1 MEWFRK
7 AVHKVRMT
15 QRLKRNR
22 GYAFSQNE
30 GGQARVIRAY
40 DTTQNKPSG

>member
-7 AVHKVRMT
+7 AVHKVRMV

-30 GGQARVIRAY
+30 GGQAQVIRAY
-40 DTTQNKPSG
+40 DTTRIKPIG

>member
-7 AVHKVRMT
+7 AVRKVRQI
-15 QRLKRNR
+15 QRLGKAR

-30 GGQARVIRAY
+30 SGQAEIIRAY
-40 DTTQNKPSG
+40 DTTLDKPKG